1 LIKLRAIN
9 ELQSEFDCYNFKV
22 LNKGEKSMQ
31 ISSDVHNYMETLV
44 GQVLASDQYVDQFD
58 NEQLADIACLALIQ
72 LKPVYIRHDIDF
84 LSALPERRLAQ
95 FKQSVDV
102 AVENA
107 ATMIQEDRRKNRNND
122 VPVILSHT
130 SYDED
135 KELDWFE
142 KPILNVNIK

>member
-1 LIKLRAIN
+1 
-9 ELQSEFDCYNFKV
+9 
-22 LNKGEKSMQ
+22 MQ

-44 GQVLASDQYVDQFD
+44 GQVLALGQYVEQFD

-84 LSALPERRLAQ
+84 LSALPEGKLAQ
-95 FKQSVDV
+95 FKQSVDI

-107 ATMIQEDRRKNRNND
+107 AAMVQEDRRKNRNND
-122 VPVILSHT
+122 VPVIFSHT

-142 KPILNVNIK
+142 RPILNVNIK

>member
-1 LIKLRAIN
+1 
-9 ELQSEFDCYNFKV
+9 
-22 LNKGEKSMQ
+22 MQ

-44 GQVLASDQYVDQFD
+44 GQVLSLPQFVGQYD

-84 LSALPERRLAQ
+84 LSSLPEQKLTQ
-95 FKQSVDV
+95 FKQSADI
-102 AVENA
+102 AVKNA
-107 ATMIQEDRRKNRNND
+107 AEMVKEDRRKNRDHD
-122 VPVILSHT
+122 VPVIFTHT

-135 KELDWFE
+135 KELDWYE

>member
-1 LIKLRAIN
+1 
-9 ELQSEFDCYNFKV
+9 
-22 LNKGEKSMQ
+22 MQ

-44 GQVLASDQYVDQFD
+44 GQVLSLPQFVEQYN

-84 LSALPERRLAQ
+84 LSSLPEQKLTQ
-95 FKQSVDV
+95 FKQSADI
-102 AVENA
+102 AVKNA
-107 ATMIQEDRRKNRNND
+107 AEMVKEDRRKNRD
-122 VPVILSHT
+122 HGVPVIFTHT

-135 KELDWFE
+135 KELDWYE

>member
-1 LIKLRAIN
+1 
-9 ELQSEFDCYNFKV
+9 
-22 LNKGEKSMQ
+22 MQ

-44 GQVLASDQYVDQFD
+44 GQVLSLPQFVEQYD

-84 LSALPERRLAQ
+84 LSSLPEQKLTQ
-95 FKQSVDV
+95 FKQSADI
-102 AVENA
+102 AVKNA
-107 ATMIQEDRRKNRNND
+107 TEMVKEDRRKNRDHD
-122 VPVILSHT
+122 VPVIFTHT

-135 KELDWFE
+135 KELDWYE

>member
-1 LIKLRAIN
+1 
-9 ELQSEFDCYNFKV
+9 
-22 LNKGEKSMQ
+22 MQ

-44 GQVLASDQYVDQFD
+44 GQVLSSNKYAEHYD

-84 LSALPERRLAQ
+84 LSALPEVKLVQ
-95 FKQSVDV
+95 FKTSVDV

-107 ATMIQEDRRKNRNND
+107 VVMIQQDRRMNRNNNM
-122 VPVILSHT
+122 PVIFSHT
-130 SYDED
+130 RYDED

>member
-1 LIKLRAIN
+1 
-9 ELQSEFDCYNFKV
+9 
-22 LNKGEKSMQ
+22 MQ

-44 GQVLASDQYVDQFD
+44 GQVLASEQYGDQFD

-84 LSALPERRLAQ
+84 LSALPERKLAQ

>member
-1 LIKLRAIN
+1 
-9 ELQSEFDCYNFKV
+9 
-22 LNKGEKSMQ
+22 MQ

-44 GQVLASDQYVDQFD
+44 GQVLSLPQFVEQYD

-84 LSALPERRLAQ
+84 LSSLPEQKLTQ
-95 FKQSVDV
+95 FKQSADI
-102 AVENA
+102 AVKNA
-107 ATMIQEDRRKNRNND
+107 AEMVKEDRRKNRD
-122 VPVILSHT
+122 HGVPVIFTHT

-135 KELDWFE
+135 KELDWYE

>member
-9 ELQSEFDCYNFKV
+9 ELQSEFDCYNFKA

-84 LSALPERRLAQ
+84 LSALPERKLAQ
-95 FKQSVDV
+95 FKQRVDV

>member
-1 LIKLRAIN
+1 
-9 ELQSEFDCYNFKV
+9 
-22 LNKGEKSMQ
+22 MQ

-44 GQVLASDQYVDQFD
+44 GQVLSSNKYAEHYD

-84 LSALPERRLAQ
+84 LSALPEVKLVQ
-95 FKQSVDV
+95 FKTSVDV

-107 ATMIQEDRRKNRNND
+107 VVMIQQDRRMNRNNNK
-122 VPVILSHT
+122 PVIFSHT
-130 SYDED
+130 RYDED

>member
-1 LIKLRAIN
+1 
-9 ELQSEFDCYNFKV
+9 V
-22 LNKGEKSMQ
+22 LSKGEKSMQ

-44 GQVLASDQYVDQFD
+44 GQELSSERYVDQFD
-58 NEQLADIACLALIQ
+58 HEQLADIACLALIQ

-84 LSALPERRLAQ
+84 LSALPERKLTQ
-95 FKQSVDV
+95 FKDSVYI

-107 ATMIQEDRRKNRNND
+107 AAMVQEDRRTNRNND
-122 VPVILSHT
+122 VPVIFSHT

>member
-1 LIKLRAIN
+1 
-9 ELQSEFDCYNFKV
+9 
-22 LNKGEKSMQ
+22 MQ

-44 GQVLASDQYVDQFD
+44 GQVLASEQYVEQFD

-84 LSALPERRLAQ
+84 LSALPERKLAQ

-107 ATMIQEDRRKNRNND
+107 AVMIQEDRRKNRTND

>member
-1 LIKLRAIN
+1 
-9 ELQSEFDCYNFKV
+9 
-22 LNKGEKSMQ
+22 
-31 ISSDVHNYMETLV
+31 METLV
-44 GQVLASDQYVDQFD
+44 GQVLSSNKYAEHYD

-84 LSALPERRLAQ
+84 LSALPEVKLVQ
-95 FKQSVDV
+95 FKTSVDV

-107 ATMIQEDRRKNRNND
+107 VVMIQQDRRMNRNNNK
-122 VPVILSHT
+122 PVIFSHT
-130 SYDED
+130 RYDED

>member
-1 LIKLRAIN
+1 
-9 ELQSEFDCYNFKV
+9 
-22 LNKGEKSMQ
+22 MQ

-44 GQVLASDQYVDQFD
+44 GQVLSSREYAEHYD

-84 LSALPERRLAQ
+84 LSALPEVKLAQ
-95 FKQSVDV
+95 FKTSVDV

-107 ATMIQEDRRKNRNND
+107 VAMIQQDRRMNRNND
-122 VPVILSHT
+122 LPVIFSHT